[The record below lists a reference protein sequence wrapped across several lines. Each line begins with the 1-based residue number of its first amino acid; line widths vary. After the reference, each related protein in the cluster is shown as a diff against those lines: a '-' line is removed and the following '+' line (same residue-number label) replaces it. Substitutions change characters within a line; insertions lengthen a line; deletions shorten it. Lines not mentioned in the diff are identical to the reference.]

1 MRPLLLSLLLA
12 LAANAMAADEDSIPL
27 FPRIEVTTSA
37 GDFTLELDGRR
48 APITVANFVRYVLDG
63 AYQGSVFHRVIAGDI
78 AQGGGFNVQFERM
91 PVRGVIPNESG
102 NGLSNERGTIAM
114 ARSREPHSAGRQFFI
129 NLADNERLDPRPASW
144 GYAVFG
150 RVIEGMETLDRI
162 AAIPTGPGGPF
173 SSNVPQSPVTIEK
186 MTLLVE
192 E

>member
-12 LAANAMAADEDSIPL
+12 LAANAMAADEGSIPL